1 MRFRL
6 LITLSLLITASLM
19 VSPVSKGQTP
29 QSRVPTPEG
38 VLGQPVGSDFF
49 LATYDESLA
58 YFERLD
64 SASDRVQLV
73 EVGET
78 SFGLP
83 WHVALIS
90 SVENLRNVERYREIA
105 LRLAHP

>member
-38 VLGQPVGSDFF
+38 VLPVWPARIGKSTWALERFPDAYCVD
-49 LATYDESLA
+49 LLDESRYQNLLA
-58 YFERLD
+58 NPGLLARPRSGGSLQQRRLRQID
-64 SASDRVQLV
+64 Q
-73 EVGET
+73 
-78 SFGLP
+78 
-83 WHVALIS
+83 
-90 SVENLRNVERYREIA
+90 
-105 LRLAHP
+105 